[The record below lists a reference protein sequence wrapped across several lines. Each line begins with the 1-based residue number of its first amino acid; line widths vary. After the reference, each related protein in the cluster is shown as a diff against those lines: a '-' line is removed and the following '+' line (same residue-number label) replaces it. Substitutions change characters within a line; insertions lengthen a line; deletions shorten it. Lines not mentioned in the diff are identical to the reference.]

1 MLLPFSALLTL
12 ALPLGLLAQTVC
24 NGRAEY
30 CNRRYSDI
38 SFIGAHNSPFVGY
51 LPQHNQE
58 ISVTT
63 QLNLGIRYLQG
74 QTHLNARGKLRMC
87 HTSCFLENAGG
98 LDAYLK
104 KVKQWLDDNP
114 DEVVTLLITNGD
126 RLDISRFD
134 EAFRKSGIIRY
145 IFVPPSTPHRLPMD
159 EWPTL
164 QQMIRSEKRVVVFL
178 DYEADVNRV
187 PYILDQFTYYWETP
201 FDTTDPLFMQCK
213 IDRPDPNA
221 NPEGRMYIVNHYLDI
236 EKMGVLIPD
245 RLAAP
250 RTNAPTGKGSIG
262 AQVDLCTALHGRKP
276 NVVLVDFLNQGDVF
290 RAQDMM
296 NAV

>member
-1 MLLPFSALLTL
+1 MLIPSAALLTL
-12 ALPLGLLAQTVC
+12 LLPLGLLAQTEC
-24 NGRAEY
+24 NGLPEY
-30 CNRRYSDI
+30 CNRRYSEL
-38 SFIGAHNSPFVGY
+38 SFVGAHNSPFVGF

-58 ISVTT
+58 ISVVS

-98 LDAYLK
+98 LDAYLR
-104 KVKQWLDDNP
+104 KVKSWLDDNP
-114 DEVVTLLITNGD
+114 DEVVTLLVTNGD

-134 EAFRKSGIIRY
+134 EAFRNSGIVPY
-145 IFVPPSTPHRLPMD
+145 AFVPPSSPHKLAMD

-164 QQMIRSEKRVVVFL
+164 QQMIQSGKRLVVFL
-178 DYEADVNRV
+178 DYEADMERV
-187 PYILDQFTYYWETP
+187 PYILDEFTYYWETP

-213 IDRPDPNA
+213 IDRPPNA

-236 EKMGVLIPD
+236 EKVGVLFPD
-245 RLAAP
+245 RLSAP

-262 AQVDLCTALHGRKP
+262 AQIELCTSIHGRKP
-276 NVVLVDFLNQGDVF
+276 NVVLVDFLNQGDVL
-290 RAQDMM
+290 RAQDMA
-296 NAV
+296 NAS